1 MNPYK
6 KKINSLRTEY
16 FLTKVLE
23 NLLLLSSI
31 ILILSVGSNFVINAL
46 ENDYS
51 ILSIIVII
59 FKSLSLIAILF
70 YIIRIILSFHS
81 LEYIAKK
88 IANIHPEQNEIIL
101 SSLEFE
107 NDKSKTFYSDEII
120 NANIKLANEIAD
132 RIKFKDI
139 FPYKKLLYSLKIFS
153 FILCI
158 SIISF
163 IINQE
168 SYDTFYTAIT
178 NIEGFA
184 PKYDREIKVF
194 PGDIVLLKGTNQK
207 IQIENYYSE
216 LNYTLNYEQNLRWKS
231 VDLNKNYYIFYNIN
245 DSIRYYIQN
254 DFAKSD
260 SFIINILEKPTIKR
274 LTVYYSFPSYSKLS
288 NKVEEDASGNI
299 IALKGT
305 KIKLTLVVNNNLLE
319 HRIVFS
325 DGQTKVLEKIDDFLY
340 STAFTVDKSLS
351 YHFYLEDIL
360 NNKNQIIERTIYA
373 EEDIPPRVEI
383 LFPAEDKI
391 LAQNL
396 KEDIEFL
403 ATDDFGISE
412 LQIVFKKNNEE
423 YSSRTIQKDME
434 QTSLKGTYT
443 FDINDQ
449 NLLPGDVIFYY
460 LIVYDNCTIPDRQSD
475 KSKIYL
481 LKFPSIEELYEEIQA
496 QQEDKYKNLQETLN
510 DAQKQ
515 KDKFDEIRRK
525 FLKTE
530 EMDWKEKEDLKSVLK
545 NQKELAK
552 KSAETAE
559 EYKKFID
566 QIEKNKAVADETLE
580 KLKQIQEIME
590 EIATPELN
598 EALKRLQNA
607 MQNINPEQM
616 KKALNNFKFSQEEF
630 LKKLEETLNLLK
642 SIKLEQDMQK
652 CLQQAE
658 ELEKLQKELNK
669 KTGEKVEE
677 NKNLS
682 DLAGEQ
688 EDISEKCDNLQNN
701 LENLSKELT
710 DNREKLAA
718 QELQKALEQMEKD
731 KLPENLENATQ
742 QMQNNNPMGLCSN
755 QSSIQQSF
763 SQLKQSIQMAQ
774 SMMQSAMQAQFQ
786 TLIEQALFELI
797 YFSKQQ
803 EIILDKK
810 YTSYDILDKEVGI
823 YEGIKNSINHLY
835 SMPLIMLVINPKFSA
850 HTAET
855 LSQLESIFEKIS
867 ERRNYNVQKDKNEI
881 YTSINKMII
890 DLLQSQS
897 QMSQCKS
904 GGGGMQQLMQQLQQM
919 SQGQMAINFLTQA
932 LLEQMMQQSQ
942 GLTPQQRNMLDRI
955 IGNEKQIKENLER
968 LLRDF
973 PEAEKLLGNLENI
986 KEEIKEVIKK
996 LEKGIID
1003 KELIEK
1009 QQRILSRL
1017 LDAQK
1022 SIHRRD
1028 YSKRRES
1035 KSPEQQEY
1043 KIPDSLKI
1051 DTKTIQ
1057 VKDILKFI
1065 NENYPEEY
1073 HRLIKEYLERIQNE

>member
-1 MNPYK
+1 
-6 KKINSLRTEY
+6 
-16 FLTKVLE
+16 
-23 NLLLLSSI
+23 
-31 ILILSVGSNFVINAL
+31 
-46 ENDYS
+46 
-51 ILSIIVII
+51 
-59 FKSLSLIAILF
+59 
-70 YIIRIILSFHS
+70 
-81 LEYIAKK
+81 
-88 IANIHPEQNEIIL
+88 
-101 SSLEFE
+101 
-107 NDKSKTFYSDEII
+107 
-120 NANIKLANEIAD
+120 
-132 RIKFKDI
+132 
-139 FPYKKLLYSLKIFS
+139 
-153 FILCI
+153 
-158 SIISF
+158 
-163 IINQE
+163 
-168 SYDTFYTAIT
+168 
-178 NIEGFA
+178 
-184 PKYDREIKVF
+184 
-194 PGDIVLLKGTNQK
+194 
-207 IQIENYYSE
+207 
-216 LNYTLNYEQNLRWKS
+216 
-231 VDLNKNYYIFYNIN
+231 
-245 DSIRYYIQN
+245 
-254 DFAKSD
+254 
-260 SFIINILEKPTIKR
+260 
-274 LTVYYSFPSYSKLS
+274 
-288 NKVEEDASGNI
+288 
-299 IALKGT
+299 
-305 KIKLTLVVNNNLLE
+305 
-319 HRIVFS
+319 
-325 DGQTKVLEKIDDFLY
+325 
-340 STAFTVDKSLS
+340 
-351 YHFYLEDIL
+351 
-360 NNKNQIIERTIYA
+360 
-373 EEDIPPRVEI
+373 
-383 LFPAEDKI
+383 
-391 LAQNL
+391 
-396 KEDIEFL
+396 
-403 ATDDFGISE
+403 
-412 LQIVFKKNNEE
+412 
-423 YSSRTIQKDME
+423 
-434 QTSLKGTYT
+434 
-443 FDINDQ
+443 
-449 NLLPGDVIFYY
+449 GDVIFYY